1 MYQHEALVRGFCHIT
16 GVVGFLEMIDL
27 VVCRCGGDRGKLR
40 QALLAKNAP

>member
-1 MYQHEALVRGFCHIT
+1 MYKHQAPVRGLCHIA

-40 QALLAKNAP
+40 QALLAKNDP